1 MNVTMEDFM
10 QLQKRVYKL
19 EQKQKESEDEELN
32 WALNQFRY
40 KDLTSDE
47 SKALTIIEKRLGT
60 KKTSLRPKSVHCQH

>member
-1 MNVTMEDFM
+1 MTVTIEQFM

-19 EQKQKESEDEELN
+19 EQKQKEYEDKELN

-40 KDLTSDE
+40 KNLTSDE

-60 KKTSLRPKSVHCQH
+60 KKASIRAKGVPSY